1 MNHSQACEILG
12 IRDGSDPDTI
22 RKIYEKLNAD
32 ISRQIEAAGSKFL
45 RDTLVKNRKAV
56 SEAYHLLTGD
66 SSTDGSLAFSDAYK
80 LLLQDESDS
89 IELIEERFINLREEY
104 EYGLRSPN
112 GKIREIAAA
121 DLRVLSDVFEHI
133 VANVK
138 KTTEANYPPALL
150 ETIREEERNRL
161 GNEFREKIDRLKKEH
176 AEKIE
181 FLEDRISSLSSE
193 KTRVINDLAG
203 ILKLLSSGKKE
214 EFAEQA
220 RVFEE
225 KYGITGL
232 SALSLPDPQRVKEA
246 LPPPPLPAPQPPVER
261 KTVIS
266 QPEPGNQGF
275 GLEEINLELA
285 DEQID
290 KMILKQ
296 SKFIDSSRKTDRD
309 RTSRSEDGPLSSRTV
324 AEKLFS
330 EGRYED
336 ALFYFKEAKEV
347 EPFDYSLDVYIN
359 ELEHLT
365 GHDQPE
371 PEKQH
376 GKPQE
381 DYEKV
386 AYEETLKV
394 ANSLR
399 SQKNF
404 TEALEIYNSLLIS
417 DPENPYLLYCKS
429 ECEDGIKRGREVA
442 VANSPNVK
450 RPTITEL
457 LSLKSEG
464 DERMNRKD
472 FKGALELY
480 QKALRINPKDLY
492 VQIMIDQCE
501 RELGKV

>member
-12 IRDGSDPDTI
+12 IKDGSDPDTI

-32 ISRQIEAAGSKFL
+32 ITRQIEAAGSKFL

-56 SEAYHLLTGD
+56 TEAYHLLTGE

-80 LLLQDESDS
+80 LLMQDESDS
-89 IELIEERFINLREEY
+89 TELIEERFVKLREEY
-104 EYGLRSPN
+104 AYGLRSPN

-121 DLRVLSDVFEHI
+121 DLKVLSDVFEHI
-133 VANVK
+133 VSNVK
-138 KTTEANYPPALL
+138 KTSEANYPHALL

-161 GNEFREKIDRLKKEH
+161 IDEFNEKIDRLKKEH
-176 AEKIE
+176 SEKVE
-181 FLEDRISSLSSE
+181 FLEDRISSLTSE
-193 KTRVINDLAG
+193 KTRIVNDLTG
-203 ILKLLSSGKKE
+203 LLKLLSSGRKE
-214 EFAEQA
+214 EFSEHA

-225 KYGITGL
+225 KYGVTGL
-232 SALSLPDPQRVKEA
+232 SALSLPDHQVTKDV
-246 LPPPPLPAPQPPVER
+246 LPPPPPPASLPPVEL
-261 KTVIS
+261 KQAIPLS
-266 QPEPGNQGF
+266 EPGNQGF

-285 DEQID
+285 DEQLD
-290 KMILKQ
+290 KMILRQ
-296 SKFIDSSRKTDRD
+296 SKVIDSSRKPDRD

-365 GHDQPE
+365 GHDRPA
-371 PEKQH
+371 PEKQQV
-376 GKPQE
+376 KPQE

-394 ANSLR
+394 ANSHR

-404 TEALEIYNSLLIS
+404 AEALEIYNSLLIS

-429 ECEDGIKRGREVA
+429 ECEDGIKRGRDIA
-442 VANSPNVK
+442 ASTPNVK

-472 FKGALELY
+472 FRGALESY
-480 QKALRINPKDLY
+480 QKALQINPKDLY
-492 VQIMIDQCE
+492 VQIMIEQCK
-501 RELGKV
+501 RELGKS